1 MANKL
6 KLGEN
11 SMKKIIIFGGSGF
24 IGQNLAKVLLEQG
37 YEVHIVS
44 RNKPL
49 NCQGIFTQWDAQ
61 TLGSWVGLLES
72 AEAIV
77 NLVGRSVDC
86 IKTAENID
94 EILRSRVDST
104 LLIGKALKE
113 VKKKPKT
120 WVQMSTAH
128 RYGDALDVTCTESSS
143 FGYGLAPYVG
153 KMWEKAYLEVVPKE
167 MKQVIVRTSFVLGKE
182 GGALQRMAS
191 LASWGLGG
199 TLGHGK
205 QGISWIHEDD
215 MSRLLLEAIEKE
227 RMQGVYLTTAPNPV
241 SNEVFMK
248 KLRDALGVSIGL
260 PAFAWMVKIGA
271 PLLMNTDPELAL
283 YGRYCRSERLKEEG
297 FEFSYA
303 TLDEAFEDIF
313 KEKR

>member
-1 MANKL
+1 
-6 KLGEN
+6 
-11 SMKKIIIFGGSGF
+11 MKKIIIFGGSGF
-24 IGQNLAKVLLEQG
+24 IGQNLARMLVVHD

-44 RNKPL
+44 RNKPKDCVGL
-49 NCQGIFTQWDAQ
+49 FTQWDAQ
-61 TLGSWVGLLES
+61 TLGSWTELLED
-72 AEAIV
+72 AKAIV

-104 LLIGKALKE
+104 LLIGEALKS
-113 VKKKPKT
+113 VKVQPKT

-143 FGYGLAPYVG
+143 FGYGMAPYVG
-153 KMWEKAYLEVVPKE
+153 KMWERAYAEVVPKE
-167 MKQVIVRTSFVLGKE
+167 MKQVIVRTSFVLGKD
-182 GGALQRMAS
+182 GGALQRMAT
-191 LASWGLGG
+191 LTSWGLGG

-215 MSRLLLEAIEKE
+215 MSALLLRAIENDN
-227 RMQGVYLTTAPNPV
+227 MQGVYITSAPNPV
-241 SNEVFMK
+241 SNAKFMK
-248 KLRDALGVSIGL
+248 KLRASLNVKIGL

-283 YGRYCRSERLKEEG
+283 YGRYCVSERLEEEG
-297 FEFSYA
+297 FEFAYQ

-313 KEKR
+313 EEKK

>member
-1 MANKL
+1 
-6 KLGEN
+6 
-11 SMKKIIIFGGSGF
+11 MKKIIIFGGSGF
-24 IGQNLAKVLLEQG
+24 IGQNLAKMLLEQG

-44 RNKPL
+44 RNKPN
-49 NCQGIFTQWDAQ
+49 NCQGSFTSWDAKK
-61 TLGSWVGLLES
+61 LGEWKALLEG

-77 NLVGRSVDC
+77 NLVGRTVDC
-86 IKTAENID
+86 IKTAETMD
-94 EILRSRVDST
+94 EILRSRVDSV
-104 LLIGKALKE
+104 LLIGKALE
-113 VKKKPKT
+113 TVKVKPKT

-153 KMWEKAYLEVVPKE
+153 KMWERAYEEVVPKE

-182 GGALQRMAS
+182 GGALQRMAG

-215 MSRLLLEAIEKE
+215 MSALLLRAIENE
-227 RMQGVYLTTAPNPV
+227 AMQGVYLTTAPNPV
-241 SNEVFMK
+241 SNKEFMQ
-248 KLRDALGVSIGL
+248 KLRGALGVSIGL
-260 PAFAWMVKIGA
+260 PAFSWMVKIGA

-283 YGRYCRSERLKEEG
+283 YGRYCVSERLEEEE
-297 FEFSYA
+297 FEFAYP
-303 TLDEAFEDIF
+303 TLDEAFDDIF
-313 KEKR
+313 KK

>member
-1 MANKL
+1 
-6 KLGEN
+6 
-11 SMKKIIIFGGSGF
+11 MKKIIIFGGSGF
-24 IGQNLAKVLLEQG
+24 IGQNLAKLLLEQG

-49 NCQGIFTQWDAQ
+49 NCQGVFTQWDAQ
-61 TLGSWVGLLES
+61 TVGSWVGLLEG

-86 IKTAENID
+86 IKTAETMD
-94 EILRSRVDST
+94 EILRSRVDSV
-104 LLIGKALKE
+104 LLIGKALDE
-113 VKKKPKT
+113 VKIKPKT

-128 RYGDALDVTCTESSS
+128 RYGDALDITCTESSS

-153 KMWEKAYLEVVPKE
+153 KMWERAYEEVVPKE

-182 GGALQRMAS
+182 GGALARMAWLS
-191 LASWGLGG
+191 SWGLGG
-199 TLGHGK
+199 TLGHGR

-215 MSRLLLEAIEKE
+215 MSALLLRAIENE
-227 RMQGVYLTTAPNPV
+227 AMQGVYLTTAPNPL
-241 SNEVFMK
+241 SNKEFMK
-248 KLRDALGVSIGL
+248 NLREALGVSIGL

-283 YGRYCRSERLKEEG
+283 YGRYCRSERLEEEG
-297 FEFSYA
+297 FEFAFS

-313 KEKR
+313 KEKVL

>member
-1 MANKL
+1 
-6 KLGEN
+6 
-11 SMKKIIIFGGSGF
+11 MKKIIIFGGSGF
-24 IGQNLAKVLLEQG
+24 IGQNLAKRLETSK

-44 RNKPL
+44 RNKPK
-49 NCQGIFTQWDAQ
+49 NCFGQFTQWDAS
-61 TLGSWVGLLES
+61 TLGSWVDLLENS
-72 AEAIV
+72 EAIV

-104 LLIGKALKE
+104 LLVGQALKRI
-113 VKKKPKT
+113 KNKPKT

-128 RYGDALDVTCTESSS
+128 RYGDSLNTICTESSS

-153 KMWEKAYLEVVPKE
+153 KMWERAYLEVVPKN

-191 LASWGLGG
+191 LTSLALGG

-215 MSRLLLEAIEKE
+215 MSQLLIQAIENNT
-227 RMQGVYLTTAPNPV
+227 MSGAYIASAPNPV
-241 SNEVFMK
+241 SNAFFMK
-248 KLRDALGVSIGL
+248 RLRIALNMKIGL
-260 PAFAWMVKIGA
+260 PAFSWMVKLGA
-271 PLLMNTDPELAL
+271 PIFMNTDPELAL
-283 YGRYCRSERLKEEG
+283 YGRYCISERLQEEG
-297 FEFSYA
+297 FDFSYP
-303 TLDEAFEDIF
+303 TLEEAFDDIF
-313 KEKR
+313 MDC